1 MQLRSA
7 LLVMG
12 QVQTTH
18 MAKLWIRKKK
28 KISSHS
34 FDKHVMNNADKC
46 IGSYLQI
53 AGCFRLHFNWIIW
66 SSAKVSVC
74 GWWYSLINH
83 NKHNTIRAK
92 VTDYKSPWE
101 QSMLW
106 YYSFTNRACQSAHTF
121 YFLYSFPTMR
131 LRAPNENVTKYADA
145 CLSYCTTHQ
154 LI

>member
-92 VTDYKSPWE
+92 VTDYKSP
-101 QSMLW
+101 
-106 YYSFTNRACQSAHTF
+106 
-121 YFLYSFPTMR
+121 
-131 LRAPNENVTKYADA
+131 
-145 CLSYCTTHQ
+145 
-154 LI
+154 